1 MFDIEVCEVRV
12 LGREYGSSEFC
23 EVVKGGVAGEVLDM
37 DFEGSECW
45 GVAFVE
51 SFDGNHA
58 VEHGFQLCQC
68 GSMVQEWDDAVIM
81 FG

>member
-1 MFDIEVCEVRV
+1 MVED
-12 LGREYGSSEFC
+12 
-23 EVVKGGVAGEVLDM
+23 GVAWEVLDM

-58 VEHGFQLCQC
+58 VDTWEHGFQLCQC
-68 GSMVQEWDDAVIM
+68 DTIICDINIIIRICLSFCMTY
-81 FG
+81 